1 MAEAEKRIRFED
13 IFQEDVFAIAKAS
26 AEGLLATLKEL
37 DEALRKLGKEQAAL
51 LRLLAQKRP
60 SVRAIKELTEAAKQ
74 AQNTLKALNGVQK
87 ALAQTEEK
95 LKILTDENAKTL
107 FAKRDEVKE
116 LTAALRSVAE
126 AERAAATTLKE
137 STNVANLS
145 AEAQERLKAALD
157 EVGNAYFQLSDRL
170 NNLRLAYK
178 NLAAAGKEGTQE
190 AQALLLEIT
199 ELDKRL
205 KRIDESVGQFQR
217 QVGSYTLSIRRF
229 FNELID
235 NAEKSGGAFGQL
247 IGFVRDLGRAV
258 RGAGGGLRGLAVG
271 VQMLSRALISSG
283 IILVVTLLSSAIE
296 KLLSAIQAF
305 GERILGALTGETKR
319 LLEQSKAALDYT
331 RKRIE
336 LENQIAAIARR
347 RRLEG
352 DEELELLTQEVE
364 KRKELLQLEL
374 GKAERERIAI
384 EQELNEELGKRL
396 KNGEKISELRE
407 QLANVEERIADLL
420 REQADT
426 EAELAAAVAER
437 ERKKAEL
444 AAAEAERLARL
455 REELRAR
462 LRLEDEAASSKLEAL
477 RREYEERKRI
487 ADEVEAQAR
496 EQGLLDKQLV
506 DELTQYRKEAVRR
519 FLADAAELRL
529 QALDAIGK
537 AALEAQEGN
546 LDAELALIRRK
557 FAELRAELAQQF
569 AETGGG
575 PSAMEEYRRALD
587 AIAEAENRELIRKQ
601 IEYIEQ
607 RAELTQ
613 KALETELDLQAKNF
627 DDLKAFEEYKARYL
641 VDIRRRVLEQQLQA
655 LTELYRETG
664 SAEVETAI
672 KEIDAQ
678 LAILKLQAYSAMQ
691 TADTLAEN
699 VQKRI
704 QETARAAQNAINAV
718 AELARA
724 QDEKLV
730 RRLERQQRA
739 IESRINLLIAQ
750 AEAGAIDAEASIAV
764 LEKQK
769 AEAERQREAIL
780 KQQQRREAAI
790 SAFRSYAS
798 ALASGQTPSQAL
810 IQVIRDFSVIAQLI
824 KSLPT
829 FYHGTEEV
837 KPIGLRLPVDKDPI
851 LARLHPG
858 ERVVPADINQK
869 LGGIPN
875 SALPELVK
883 GGVVTFDTDSLANTI
898 AVTLRQGNRRITSK
912 RPL

>member
-37 DEALRKLGKEQAAL
+37 DEALKKLSKEQAAL
-51 LRLLAQKRP
+51 LRTLAQKKP
-60 SVRAIKELTEAAKQ
+60 SVKAIKELTEASKQ

-95 LKILTDENAKTL
+95 LKVLTDENAKAL

-126 AERAAATTLKE
+126 AERAAATTLRE

-145 AEAQERLKAALD
+145 AEAQERLKTALS

-170 NNLRLAYK
+170 NNLRAAYK

-229 FNELID
+229 FSEVID
-235 NAEKSGGAFGQL
+235 NAEKAGGPVGQL
-247 IGFVRDLGRAV
+247 IGFMRDLGRAM

-271 VQMLSRALISSG
+271 VRLLSRALIGSG
-283 IILVVTLLSSAIE
+283 IMVLITLLGSALD

-305 GERILGALTGETKR
+305 GDKILGALTGETAK
-319 LLEQSKAALDYT
+319 LLRQSQQALEYA

-336 LENQIAAIARR
+336 LENEIARLAR
-347 RRLEG
+347 QRRLEG
-352 DEELELLTQEVE
+352 DEELALLSQEIE
-364 KRKELLQLEL
+364 KRKELLRLEL
-374 GKAERERIAI
+374 SKAEAERLAI
-384 EQELNEELGKRL
+384 QKELNEELGKSL
-396 KNGEKISELRE
+396 VSGDKVAELRD
-407 QLANVEERIADLL
+407 QLANIEERIADLL
-420 REQADT
+420 REEADL
-426 EAELAAAVAER
+426 EAELAAAIAER

-444 AAAEAERLARL
+444 AAAEAERLAKL

-462 LRLEDEAASSKLEAL
+462 LRLEEEAAATKLEAL
-477 RREYEERKRI
+477 RRELEERRKN
-487 ADEVEAQAR
+487 AAEVEAIAK
-496 EQGLLDKQLV
+496 EQGILDRQLAA
-506 DELTQYRKEAVRR
+506 EINQYRLEAERR
-519 FLADAAELRL
+519 FMAEAAELRL
-529 QALDAIGK
+529 QALEAIGK

-546 LDAELALIRRK
+546 LEAELALIRRR
-557 FAELRAELAQQF
+557 FAELRAELAKQF

-575 PSAMEEYRRALD
+575 PSAMEQYKQALA

-601 IEYIEQ
+601 LEYIQQ
-607 RAELTQ
+607 RTELTQ

-627 DDLKAFEEYKARYL
+627 TDLKAFEEYKAQQL
-641 VDIRRRVLEQQLQA
+641 TDIRRKALEQQLQA

-664 SAEVETAI
+664 SAEVEAAI
-672 KEIDAQ
+672 KEVDAQ
-678 LAILKLQAYSAMQ
+678 LAILKLQAYAAMQ
-691 TADTLAEN
+691 TADTLAED
-699 VQKRI
+699 VRKRI

-724 QDEKLV
+724 QDERLV
-730 RRLERQQRA
+730 RRLERQRRA

-750 AEAGAIDAEASIAV
+750 AEAGAIDAEASIAA

-769 AEAERQREAIL
+769 AEAERQREAII

-810 IQVIRDFSVIAQLI
+810 LQVIRDFSVIAQLI

-829 FYHGTEEV
+829 YYHGTEEV
-837 KPIGLRLPVDKDPI
+837 RPTGLRLPADKDPI

-875 SALPELVK
+875 AALPELVK
-883 GGVVTFDTDSLANTI
+883 GGVVTFDTDALANTI
-898 AVTLRQGNRRITSK
+898 AVTLRQGRRRITSK